1 MEIDMNLAE
10 NWDDITVDDVSE
22 AETAEETTEADG
34 EEIEPETE
42 PTEETTEGSEETEER
57 NGASGTPPREDAGA
71 AGVKRNGA
79 SGTPP
84 REDAGAVG
92 VKRNVTSDT
101 PPREDAGA
109 TFKLKHLNEVRNVS
123 REEVITLAQKGMDY
137 DRIKQRL
144 DGYAEIKAKA
154 QARAPYEELIKELAD
169 EQHMTPEEFMDAS
182 RAAMLARREGIDV
195 SIARERIKLD
205 RREKALE
212 QRERAGL
219 YEGGQANENARREED
234 FSAFLNRY
242 GDVDVKTIPKEVWDE
257 VSRGA
262 RLTDAYMRWENRQ
275 LKAQLA
281 AEKKNNANRA
291 KSTGS
296 QKSPAP
302 EKRDD
307 WDKSWYDE

>member
-42 PTEETTEGSEETEER
+42 PTEETTEGSEEP
-57 NGASGTPPREDAGA
+57 A
-71 AGVKRNGA
+71 
-79 SGTPP
+79 
-84 REDAGAVG
+84 
-92 VKRNVTSDT
+92 DT
-101 PPREDAGA
+101 PPREETE
-109 TFKLKHLNEVRNVS
+109 TFELKHLDEVRNVS

-144 DGYAEIKAKA
+144 DGYAEIKAQA
-154 QARAPYEELIKELAD
+154 QARAPYEDFIKELAK
-169 EQHMTPEEFMDAS
+169 EQSMTPEEFMDS
-182 RAAMLARREGIDV
+182 TRAAMLAKREGIDV

-212 QRERAGL
+212 EREKAGKA
-219 YEGGQANENARREED
+219 ESEQTKKDAERNED
-234 FSAFLNRY
+234 FISFLKQY
-242 GDVDVKTIPKEVWDE
+242 SDVDVKTIPKEVWDE

-262 RLTDAYMRWENRQ
+262 HLTDAYMRWENRQ

-281 AEKKNNANRA
+281 AEKKNNENRQR
-291 KSTGS
+291 STGS
-296 QKSPAP
+296 QTSSSK
-302 EKRDD
+302 EKRDE
-307 WDKSWYDE
+307 WDRSWYDE